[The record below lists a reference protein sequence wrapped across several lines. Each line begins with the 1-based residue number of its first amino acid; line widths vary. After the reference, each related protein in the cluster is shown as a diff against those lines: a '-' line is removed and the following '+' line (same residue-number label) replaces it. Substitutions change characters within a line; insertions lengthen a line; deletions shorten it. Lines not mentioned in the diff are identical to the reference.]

1 MSTWILN
8 MSSEEDGWIE
18 GPENANGKPGF
29 AFVPGETVGD
39 AVEERAAVHA
49 GYTTVTVVDAVGGL
63 RLTLVPVAS

>member
-8 MSSEEDGWIE
+8 MSGEEDGWIE

-39 AVEERAAVHA
+39 AVEERA
-49 GYTTVTVVDAVGGL
+49 
-63 RLTLVPVAS
+63 